1 MPSSTAVVATGLRKQ
16 YRHNLVLDD
25 VDLRIERGEVFA
37 LLGPNGAGKTTT
49 VEILSGFRKP
59 TSGTV
64 RVLGEDP
71 AGAGA
76 RWRAKVG
83 HVGQTT
89 GSFHDL
95 TVRELVRHFG
105 GFYPHA
111 RPAQDVI
118 ELVGLTDKTGAKAAT
133 LSGGQQRRLDIAIGV
148 VGNPELLLLDEP
160 TTGLDPKAR
169 HQIWDLVGDLAE
181 GGTTVLLTTHY
192 MEEVEALADRV
203 AMLAGG
209 KVREVATPG
218 ELGGRA
224 KAEARVTFRA
234 PPEMAAVRLSD
245 RFGRSAVTVDATGLI
260 TITTSTPT
268 EALEFLIAAARTHG
282 VDELPELAVT
292 RKSLE
297 EVYLAL
303 VARWAAPAAGE
314 DQKRHA
320 R

>member
-1 MPSSTAVVATGLRKQ
+1 MRGSAAVTATGLRKRYQ
-16 YRHNLVLDD
+16 RHVVLDG
-25 VDLRIERGEVFA
+25 VDLRIEPGEVFA

-49 VEILSGFRKP
+49 VEILSGFTRP
-59 TSGTV
+59 TAGTV

-83 HVGQTT
+83 HVAQLT

-105 GFYPHA
+105 GFYP
-111 RPAQDVI
+111 RPRRAEEVI
-118 ELVGLTDKTGAKAAT
+118 ELVGLSAESGARAAT
-133 LSGGQQRRLDIAIGV
+133 LSGGQQRRLDIAIGI

-169 HQIWDLVGDLAE
+169 HRIWDLVGGLA
-181 GGTTVLLTTHY
+181 GTGTTVLLTTHY

-203 AMLAGG
+203 AVLAGG
-209 KVREVATPG
+209 RVRELATPG

-224 KAEARVTFRA
+224 NAEARITFRV
-234 PPEMAAVRLSD
+234 PPAMATMRLSD
-245 RFGRSAVTVDATGLI
+245 RFDPCTVMTDATGLT

-268 EALEFLIAAARTHG
+268 EALDILITWARTYG

-303 VARWAAPAAGE
+303 VARWAVNGAGE
-314 DQKRHA
+314 DHSRHA